1 MFDCAG
7 KNMREN
13 YRGLAI
19 FSHAHQNTIFINQR
33 ENWRESELQN
43 GWGVLDENAHYTTF
57 YFILAFIF
65 LFFHFCPFLFC
76 CFSFQIFF
84 FWVCS
89 SILFLSFYLQ
99 VFVLFF
105 LNEMLIYTQFSNNF
119 FLLLFKNLIG
129 VCK

>member
-7 KNMREN
+7 ENMREN

-19 FSHAHQNTIFINQR
+19 FSHAYQNTIFINQR

-76 CFSFQIFF
+76 CFSFQKFF
-84 FWVCS
+84 FIFGCVH
-89 SILFLSFYLQ
+89 LFCFFPFICRFLY
-99 VFVLFF
+99 FVF

-119 FLLLFKNLIG
+119 FCYFLKI
-129 VCK
+129 